1 MKIRESVLAHTGQG
15 ADDPRFPMAPQRI
28 VADVRRVMPD
38 DGIICLDNGMYKIWF
53 ARNYRTHIANTIL
66 LDNALATMGAGLAS
80 AMMASMLYP
89 KRRVMA
95 VCGDGGFMM
104 NSQDLETAI
113 RLGLN
118 LVVLIVEDHGYGMI
132 RWKQSAMG
140 FTDFGLSFNNPDFVG
155 YAEAYGA
162 KGVRVV
168 SADQLVEK
176 LEAAFVAGG
185 VHLVTVPVD
194 YAENK
199 RVLIDELA
207 RKVVE
212 FE

>member
-1 MKIRESVLAHTGQG
+1 
-15 ADDPRFPMAPQRI
+15 
-28 VADVRRVMPD
+28 
-38 DGIICLDNGMYKIWF
+38 
-53 ARNYRTHIANTIL
+53 
-66 LDNALATMGAGLAS
+66 
-80 AMMASMLYP
+80 
-89 KRRVMA
+89 
-95 VCGDGGFMM
+95 
-104 NSQDLETAI
+104 
-113 RLGLN
+113 
-118 LVVLIVEDHGYGMI
+118 VLIVEDHGYGMI

-140 FTDFGLSFNNPDFVG
+140 FPDFGLSFNNPDFVG

-168 SADQLVEK
+168 SADQLVETLK
-176 LEAAFVAGG
+176 AAFVAGG

-207 RKVVE
+207 RKVAE